1 MLKKGAT
8 RRTIGYQILPMKTL
22 LHNSLVS
29 TNLTVRKSRQDPG
42 EVVSVQGMAV
52 INDRPRYIQGG
63 NHIEVR

>member
-1 MLKKGAT
+1 
-8 RRTIGYQILPMKTL
+8 MKTL